1 MVPGGRREEGLGWV
15 LAHPGPS
22 TLAFEGA
29 SNALPLSCF
38 RLQLMKRNER
48 SDMVPFQSA
57 ATDAGEV
64 ALLLPGP
71 QLTLH
76 PLTVFCQGREP
87 ALLIKMN

>member
-1 MVPGGRREEGLGWV
+1 
-15 LAHPGPS
+15 
-22 TLAFEGA
+22 
-29 SNALPLSCF
+29 
-38 RLQLMKRNER
+38 MKRNER